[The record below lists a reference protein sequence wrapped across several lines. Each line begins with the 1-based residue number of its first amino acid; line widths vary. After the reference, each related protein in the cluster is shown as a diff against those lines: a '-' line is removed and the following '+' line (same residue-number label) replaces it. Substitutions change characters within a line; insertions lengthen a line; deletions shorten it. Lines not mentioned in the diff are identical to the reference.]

1 MIIICF
7 YVTIFLAKILKEEA
21 MEQEYIVENV
31 GSFVP
36 EHVFECGQCFR
47 WNQDEDGTYVGVF
60 GNNVVRVKKDGNSV
74 FFRGVCEG
82 NIAEVCQEYFDLN
95 TDYDYIKNTLS
106 NVDEYLKQSISYGH
120 GIRILKQ
127 DLWETLISFIISA
140 NNNIPR
146 IKMIIE
152 RICRKYGKKIEFE
165 NREYYTFPRPGE
177 LKNATVQDFRD
188 LGLGFRDIRVYETVQ
203 KVLSNKINLTELEEE
218 QNVQDLRNKLLEIPG
233 VGPKV
238 ADCIMLFALKKYEVF
253 PIDVWVRR
261 VISELYFD
269 KNEQKP
275 QVIQKFAKEK
285 YGNLAGLAQQYL
297 FFWRRSIS

>member
-1 MIIICF
+1 
-7 YVTIFLAKILKEEA
+7 
-21 MEQEYIVENV
+21 MEQQYIWKKVD
-31 GSFVP
+31 SFVP
-36 EHVFECGQCFR
+36 EHLFECGQCFR
-47 WNQDEDGTYVGVF
+47 WNKDESGNFVGVF
-60 GNNVVRVKKDGNSV
+60 GNNVISVKSDAENII
-74 FFRGVCEG
+74 FRGICDGPIEP
-82 NIAEVCQEYFDLN
+82 ICREYFDLDTN
-95 TDYDYIKNTLS
+95 YENIKNTLS
-106 NVDEYLKQSISYGH
+106 KIDNYLKESIEYGY

-127 DLWETLISFIISA
+127 DLWETIISFIISA

-146 IKMIIE
+146 IKLIIE
-152 RICRKYGKKIEFE
+152 RMCKQYGRKILFE
-165 NREYYTFPRPGE
+165 NKEYYTFPRPEE
-177 LKNATVQDFRD
+177 LKNATIQDFRN
-188 LGLGFRDIRVYETVQ
+188 LGLGFRDVRVYETVQ
-203 KVLSNKINLTELEEE
+203 NVLTNKINLKELEEE
-218 QNVQDLRNKLLEIPG
+218 QNIQNLRNKLLEIPG

-285 YGNLAGLAQQYL
+285 YGKLAGLAQQYL

>member
-203 KVLSNKINLTELEEE
+203 KVLSNKINLKELEEE

>member
-1 MIIICF
+1 
-7 YVTIFLAKILKEEA
+7 

-47 WNQDEDGTYVGVF
+47 WNQDEDGAYVGVF
-60 GNNVVRVKKDGNSV
+60 GNNVVRVKKDENSV

-165 NREYYTFPRPGE
+165 NREYYTFPRPEE

-203 KVLSNKINLTELEEE
+203 KVLSNKINLKELEEE

-275 QVIQKFAKEK
+275 QIIQKFAKEK

>member
-1 MIIICF
+1 
-7 YVTIFLAKILKEEA
+7 
-21 MEQEYIVENV
+21 MEQQYIWKKVD
-31 GSFVP
+31 SFVP
-36 EHVFECGQCFR
+36 EHLFECGQCFR
-47 WNQDEDGTYVGVF
+47 WNKNESGNFVGVF
-60 GNNVVRVKKDGNSV
+60 ENNVISVKCDDENII
-74 FFRGVCEG
+74 FRGICDGPMES
-82 NIAEVCQEYFDLN
+82 ICREYFDLDTN
-95 TDYDYIKNTLS
+95 YENIKNTLS
-106 NVDEYLKQSISYGH
+106 KIDNYLKESIEYGY

-146 IKMIIE
+146 IKFIIE
-152 RICRKYGKKIEFE
+152 RMCKQYGRKILFE
-165 NREYYTFPRPGE
+165 NKEYYTFPRPEE
-177 LKNATVQDFRD
+177 LKNVTIQDFRK
-188 LGLGFRDIRVYETVQ
+188 LGLGFRDVRVYETVQ
-203 KVLSNKINLTELEEE
+203 NVLANKINLKELEEE
-218 QNVQDLRNKLLEIPG
+218 QNIQNLRNKLLEIPG

-269 KNEQKP
+269 KNEQKS
-275 QVIQKFAKEK
+275 QIIQKFAKEK

>member
-1 MIIICF
+1 M
-7 YVTIFLAKILKEEA
+7 
-21 MEQEYIVENV
+21 
-31 GSFVP
+31 
-36 EHVFECGQCFR
+36 
-47 WNQDEDGTYVGVF
+47 
-60 GNNVVRVKKDGNSV
+60 
-74 FFRGVCEG
+74 
-82 NIAEVCQEYFDLN
+82 
-95 TDYDYIKNTLS
+95 
-106 NVDEYLKQSISYGH
+106 
-120 GIRILKQ
+120 
-127 DLWETLISFIISA
+127 ISFIISA

-203 KVLSNKINLTELEEE
+203 KVLSNKINLKELEEE

>member
-1 MIIICF
+1 
-7 YVTIFLAKILKEEA
+7 
-21 MEQEYIVENV
+21 MEQEYIVEDV

-203 KVLSNKINLTELEEE
+203 KVLSNKINLKELEEE
-218 QNVQDLRNKLLEIPG
+218 QNIQDLRNKLLEIPG

-275 QVIQKFAKEK
+275 QIIQKFAKEK